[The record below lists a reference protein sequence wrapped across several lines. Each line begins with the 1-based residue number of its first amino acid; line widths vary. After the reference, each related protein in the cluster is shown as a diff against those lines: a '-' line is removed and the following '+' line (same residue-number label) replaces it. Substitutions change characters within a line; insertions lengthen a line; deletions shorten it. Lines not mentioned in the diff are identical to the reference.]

1 LSNGIL
7 FNPDKSSSFNNGKSI
22 LVRDVQGYCLKL
34 LNLVMYLLEYIYII
48 VSPPGVGTTAG
59 VSLLSNQK
67 LPLVLSYD
75 HLYKIF
81 DPADKLMSNNI

>member
-1 LSNGIL
+1 
-7 FNPDKSSSFNNGKSI
+7 
-22 LVRDVQGYCLKL
+22 
-34 LNLVMYLLEYIYII
+34 MYLLEYIYII

-81 DPADKLMSNNI
+81 EPADKLTSNNI